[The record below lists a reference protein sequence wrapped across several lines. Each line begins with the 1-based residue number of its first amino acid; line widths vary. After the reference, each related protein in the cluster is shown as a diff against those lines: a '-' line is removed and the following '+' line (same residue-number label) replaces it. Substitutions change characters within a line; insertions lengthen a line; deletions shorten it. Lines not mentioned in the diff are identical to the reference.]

1 MALLLY
7 SYNWHFKSSLLLVD
21 NAKEP
26 TLRAGHHEV
35 LHSGRL
41 RSNPKILDYP
51 KKRVGDKHSSLFET
65 ISVKKK
71 KVYNIGTSGQC
82 YKTFIFITDEDT
94 E

>member
-1 MALLLY
+1 MTLLLC

-26 TLRAGHHEV
+26 TLRAGHHEL
-35 LHSGRL
+35 LHSERL

-51 KKRVGDKHSSLFET
+51 KKLVGDIHSSLFET

-82 YKTFIFITDEDT
+82 YKTFIFFTGEDAK
-94 E
+94 

>member
-1 MALLLY
+1 
-7 SYNWHFKSSLLLVD
+7 VD
-21 NAKEP
+21 KANEP
-26 TLRAGHHEV
+26 TLRAGHHEL

-51 KKRVGDKHSSLFET
+51 KKLVGDIHSSLFET

-71 KVYNIGTSGQC
+71 KAYNIGNSSQC
-82 YKTFIFITDEDT
+82 YKTFIFISDEDA